1 MRLVIDA
8 NIAFSLLKKD
18 SFTRRLAKE
27 HSLDLYSHKFILDEL
42 EEHSEELCN
51 LLKVSEDK
59 FERIKEILLGLVNLK
74 VKVSPQQ
81 LNRATSLISDP
92 EDKPYLALALKLNCP
107 IWSNDSHFKEP
118 SVINLVKVFKTNELS
133 EFLGKFEYRELQN

>member
-18 SFTRRLAKE
+18 SFTRRLAQE
-27 HSLDLYSHKFILDEL
+27 HSLELYSHKSILDEL

-51 LLKVSEDK
+51 LLKVSKDK
-59 FERIKEILLGLVNLK
+59 FERIKEILSRLVNLK

-81 LNRATSLISDP
+81 LNRAAPLISDQ
-92 EDKPYLALALKLNCP
+92 EDKQYLALAFRLNCP
-107 IWSNDSHFKEP
+107 IWSNDLHFKEP
-118 SVINLVKVFKTNELS
+118 PVTKVIKVFKTEELS
-133 EFLGKFEYRELQN
+133 EFLSEYSSHT